1 MIIRTQCPPLSPA
14 RALTD
19 RTTTIMAVA
28 AGLAVANVY
37 AVQPLLD
44 VIGHGLTM
52 RPADLGLAVTLTQLG
67 YAAGLILLVPLG
79 DLFDRRR
86 LIIGQTG
93 LSVAAIATVA
103 LARSQATFLM
113 AVFAIGMLAVTVQ
126 TLVAFAGALS
136 SADRRGAVVG
146 KVTGGIV
153 IGILAARAVSGSVSD
168 ILGWRAVYVL
178 SALAS
183 LAATF
188 ALSRALPPD
197 CRRPVSRGYGAI
209 LRSLPGLFLRD
220 RVLMLRAA
228 FAFIIFAA
236 FSTFWTALVL
246 PLTMAPYELS
256 HTQVGLFGL
265 VGIAGALGARGA
277 GKLVDRGWAQQVT
290 GGALLLLC
298 LSWGLIAML
307 SLSLWWVAGGIV
319 ALDLAVQAVHVT
331 SQTLIVGRHAETAGR
346 TIAGYMLFYSLG
358 SATGAGASTYA
369 FSVSGWSGVCMT
381 GAAISAIGLVL
392 WALTGG
398 LRIHRDG

>member
-153 IGILAARAVSGSVSD
+153 IGILAARAVSG
-168 ILGWRAVYVL
+168 A
-178 SALAS
+178 
-183 LAATF
+183 
-188 ALSRALPPD
+188 
-197 CRRPVSRGYGAI
+197 
-209 LRSLPGLFLRD
+209 
-220 RVLMLRAA
+220 
-228 FAFIIFAA
+228 
-236 FSTFWTALVL
+236 
-246 PLTMAPYELS
+246 
-256 HTQVGLFGL
+256 
-265 VGIAGALGARGA
+265 
-277 GKLVDRGWAQQVT
+277 
-290 GGALLLLC
+290 
-298 LSWGLIAML
+298 
-307 SLSLWWVAGGIV
+307 
-319 ALDLAVQAVHVT
+319 
-331 SQTLIVGRHAETAGR
+331 
-346 TIAGYMLFYSLG
+346 
-358 SATGAGASTYA
+358 
-369 FSVSGWSGVCMT
+369 
-381 GAAISAIGLVL
+381 
-392 WALTGG
+392 
-398 LRIHRDG
+398 